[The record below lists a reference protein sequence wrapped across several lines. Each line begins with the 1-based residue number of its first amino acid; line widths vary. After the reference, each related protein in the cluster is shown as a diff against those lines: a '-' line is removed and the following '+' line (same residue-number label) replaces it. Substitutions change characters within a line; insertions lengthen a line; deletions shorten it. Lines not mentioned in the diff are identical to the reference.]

1 MKKLLLVG
9 GLSLI
14 FLNIITG
21 LIFSGYDTFNNILV
35 NVSILSSISV
45 TYFLYSKTNAD
56 AFRIVLTF
64 GYSFSGLIKIGLSF
78 FSKNTF
84 ENNLLV
90 LALIVIIVFE
100 LLTLLLIQYMSK
112 HVT

>member
-64 GYSFSGLIKIGLSF
+64 GYSFSGLIKIALSF

-90 LALIVIIVFE
+90 LALIVIIIFE
-100 LLTLLLIQYMSK
+100 LLTLLLLQYMSK